1 MTPSRPVR
9 VLAIGDPYMP
19 VGSFAEALASLGEA
33 VAVTQMQISRTDAE
47 SPRTASER
55 LLREYA
61 GDPADVARAARGHD
75 VLVLHGAP
83 VSAEVLDAPGLRLV
97 CCARGGPVNVD
108 VAAATQRGIPV
119 VSTPGKNAEAVAELT
134 IAFALMLIRA
144 VPRASRHVSDGGKL
158 AESAFE
164 GQEFFGQ
171 EASATT
177 LGLVGLG
184 HVGRQVATRACLLGF
199 TVIAH
204 DPMPPAAPPGG
215 VALVSF
221 DALLADSDIVSVH
234 ARATAENRHVFGA
247 KEFARMKPGACLI
260 NTARESLVDEA
271 ELADALRRGHLAGA
285 ALDVVERPPA
295 GARHPL
301 LDLPEVIITPHIGG
315 ATKQTLA
322 RGARQA
328 ATAVAEMLAGRRPAA
343 VVNPEVF
350 DRESG
355 DREDDRP

>member
-1 MTPSRPVR
+1 VTPNPPLR

-19 VGSFAEALASLGEA
+19 VGAFADALASLGA
-33 VAVTQMQISRTDAE
+33 AVTVTRLQISRTDAE
-47 SPRTASER
+47 PPRTPSER

-61 GDPADVARAARGHD
+61 GDPADVVRAAGGHD

-83 VSAEVLDAPGLRLV
+83 VSAEVLETPGLRLV

-108 VAAATQRGIPV
+108 IAAATRRGIPV

-134 IAFALMLIRA
+134 IAFALMLIRG
-144 VPRASRHVSDGGKL
+144 VPAASRYIADGGTL

-164 GQEFFGQ
+164 GSEFFGR
-171 EASATT
+171 EAPGAT

-184 HVGRQVATRACLLGF
+184 HVGRHVASRAAALGF

-204 DPMPPAAPPGG
+204 DPVPPATVPDG
-215 VALVSF
+215 VAVVSF

-234 ARATAENRHVFGA
+234 ARATAENRHIFGA
-247 KEFARMKPGACLI
+247 KEFARMRPGAFFI

-271 ELADALRRGHLAGA
+271 ELAEALRRGQLAGA
-285 ALDVVERPPA
+285 ALDVVERPA
-295 GARHPL
+295 GAARHPL
-301 LDLPEVIITPHIGG
+301 LDLPNVFITPHIGG
-315 ATKQTLA
+315 ATQETLA
-322 RGARQA
+322 RGAGQA
-328 ATAVAEMLAGRRPAA
+328 AAAVAELLAGRPPAA

-350 DRESG
+350 G
-355 DREDDRP
+355 AGAGQP

>member
-1 MTPSRPVR
+1 VTANQPLR

-19 VGSFAEALASLGEA
+19 VGSFADALASLGAA
-33 VAVTQMQISRTDAE
+33 VSVTQLQISRTDAE
-47 SPRTASER
+47 PPRTVSEHR
-55 LLREYA
+55 LREYA
-61 GDPADVARAARGHD
+61 GDPAEIVRAAGGHE

-83 VSAEVLDAPGLRLV
+83 VSAEVLDTPGLRLV

-108 VAAATQRGIPV
+108 VTAATQRGIPV

-134 IAFALMLIRA
+134 IAFALLLIRGA
-144 VPRASRHVSDGGKL
+144 QRASRYIADGGRL

-164 GQEFFGQ
+164 GREYFGR
-171 EASATT
+171 EAPGTT
-177 LGLVGLG
+177 LGLAGLG
-184 HVGRQVATRACLLGF
+184 HVGRHVATRAAALGF

-204 DPMPPAAPPGG
+204 DPVPPATVPEG

-221 DALLADSDIVSVH
+221 DSLLADSDIVSVH

-247 KEFARMKPGACLI
+247 KEFARMRPGACFI

-271 ELADALRRGHLAGA
+271 ELAEGLRRGHLSGA
-285 ALDVVERPPA
+285 ALDVVERPA
-295 GARHPL
+295 GDARHPL
-301 LDLPEVIITPHIGG
+301 LDLPNVLITPHIGG
-315 ATKQTLA
+315 ATQETLE

-328 ATAVAEMLAGRRPAA
+328 AAAVAQLLAGRRPAA

-350 DRESG
+350 DRDEAG
-355 DREDDRP
+355 RP